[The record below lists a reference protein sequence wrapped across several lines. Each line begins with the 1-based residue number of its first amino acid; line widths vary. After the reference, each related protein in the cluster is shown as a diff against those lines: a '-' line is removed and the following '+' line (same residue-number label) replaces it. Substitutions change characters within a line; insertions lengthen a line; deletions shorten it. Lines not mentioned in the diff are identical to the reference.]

1 MSLIILLTH
10 PLACPPLSALGSPL
24 LANHIA
30 LPIHPAAALLT
41 ALGLVVS
48 LLLWSRVAKRQP
60 QAIIIAIGGLAG
72 ALVGAKIGFWL
83 GEGPITWG
91 QPDFWVRM
99 VSGKTILGSLLFG
112 WLGVEWTKRVLQ
124 WHRPTGDDFA
134 RIIPIGIALGRVGC
148 LLHGCCQGRSL
159 NLLGYTLLRLDRWPA
174 AWVEIGFQIVF
185 LAVSFSLRN
194 RPRLKGQHFHLY
206 MISYGLFRFFHEF
219 LRDTPRYPGT
229 IISPYML
236 LALACVIA
244 GTIGFVLRARGR
256 VSFCPSEDPRTC
268 GV

>member
-1 MSLIILLTH
+1 MHLMLPILL
-10 PLACPPLSALGSPL
+10 PSNLLVFSPL
-24 LANHIA
+24 FLIGHTV
-30 LPIHPAAALLT
+30 LPFHPAAATLT

-60 QAIIIAIGGLAG
+60 QSIIIAIGGLAG

-83 GEGPITWG
+83 GEAPIAWG
-91 QPDFWVRM
+91 EPDFWGRM
-99 VSGKTILGSLLFG
+99 VGGKTILGSLLFG
-112 WLGVEWTKRVLQ
+112 WIGVEWTKRVLQ

-148 LLHGCCQGRSL
+148 VLHGCCQGRSL
-159 NLLGYTLLRLDRWPA
+159 NLLGHAVLRLDRWPA

-194 RPRLKGQHFHLY
+194 RPHLKGQHFHLY

-219 LRDTPRYPGT
+219 LRDTPRYSGT
-229 IISPYML
+229 MISPYML
-236 LALACVIA
+236 LALACAIA
-244 GTIGFVLRARGR
+244 GTIGFVRRARGK
-256 VSFCPSEDPRTC
+256 VSSWPSENRGSC
-268 GV
+268 